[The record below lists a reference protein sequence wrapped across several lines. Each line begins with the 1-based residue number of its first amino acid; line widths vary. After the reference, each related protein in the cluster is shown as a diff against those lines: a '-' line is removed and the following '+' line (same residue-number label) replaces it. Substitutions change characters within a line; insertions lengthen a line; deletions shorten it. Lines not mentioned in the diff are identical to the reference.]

1 MSSIIVAM
9 AENRTIG
16 IDNTLPWH
24 LSADLKKFREVT
36 TGHTIIMGRKTYDS
50 IGRPL
55 PKRRNIVIT
64 RQEGLDIEGCE
75 VVNSIEEALKLSEG
89 EKAFIIGGEQIYR
102 QSLDLV
108 DELYITKVQVEVQG
122 DAWFPEFDESSWQL
136 VEEEK
141 FTADEK
147 NDHNFAFQVYKKA

>member
-1 MSSIIVAM
+1 MSAIIVAM

-16 IDNTLPWH
+16 IENTLPWH

-55 PKRRNIVIT
+55 PKRRSIVIT
-64 RQEGLDIEGCE
+64 RQKGLEIEGCE
-75 VVNSIEEALKLSEG
+75 VVNSIEEALELSRN

-102 QSLDLV
+102 QSLSLV
-108 DELYITKVQVEVQG
+108 DELYITKVQAEVQG
-122 DAWFPEFDESSWQL
+122 DAFFPEFDESSWSL

-147 NDHNFAFQVYKKA
+147 NDHNFSFQVYKKG